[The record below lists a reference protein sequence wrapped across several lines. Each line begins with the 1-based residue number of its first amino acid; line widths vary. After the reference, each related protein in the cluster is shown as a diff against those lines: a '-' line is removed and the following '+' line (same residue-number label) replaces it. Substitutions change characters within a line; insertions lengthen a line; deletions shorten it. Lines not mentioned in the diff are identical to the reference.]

1 MFINMV
7 KTLCRNNP
15 ELMDKLN
22 HALMQTVFK
31 GEFTDSEFR
40 IIVGLGIIPISQL
53 QTFIGCKPDEILS
66 VLYIQA
72 GTLRKNTLDENISS
86 SILNLIN
93 SLCELLTKFVKILG
107 SAKKRILK

>member
-1 MFINMV
+1 MFVNMV

-22 HALMQTVFK
+22 HALIQTVFK

-40 IIVGLGIIPISQL
+40 IIAVLGIIPISQL
-53 QTFIGCKPDEILS
+53 QTFIGCKPGKILS

-86 SILNLIN
+86 SILKILNYF
-93 SLCELLTKFVKILG
+93 CELLIKFVKILG